1 MHIYAIS
8 NNLDEGNQILQKRE
22 VSETEAVLLKQ
33 RLGVLAVS
41 DEHKAIADVLG
52 VEFLN
57 RMEDCWNF
65 ETALSDIY
73 ILQDP
78 RPDMSDLE
86 LARSLREGHE
96 KVKKSLDPHFWDL
109 LGLSLR
115 PGE

>member
-1 MHIYAIS
+1 M
-8 NNLDEGNQILQKRE
+8 K
-22 VSETEAVLLKQ
+22 TEAVLLKR
-33 RLGVLAVS
+33 RLGVLPVG

-73 ILQDP
+73 VLQDL
-78 RPDMSDLE
+78 RPDMGDLE
-86 LARSLREGHE
+86 IAQSLREGHE
-96 KVKKSLDPHFWDL
+96 KVKKRLDPHFWDL

-115 PGE
+115 PVE